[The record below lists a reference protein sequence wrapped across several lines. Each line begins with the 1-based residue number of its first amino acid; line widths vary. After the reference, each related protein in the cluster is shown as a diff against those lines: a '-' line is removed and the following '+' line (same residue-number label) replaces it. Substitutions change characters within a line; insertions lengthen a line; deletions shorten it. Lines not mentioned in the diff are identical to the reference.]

1 LGRDSQLNSQKL
13 DERMKAGADAEL
25 ERRTIDYVL
34 DNAISF
40 VNKNYG
46 DEDGSKLRDITRIF
60 DDKVFEIEQNSKL
73 IQTDKM
79 RKLHESQ
86 AAKKVKEEEKMK
98 AKREKIEKETAK
110 KKDLEA
116 KKKDLEAKKKDLPS
130 KVPIKES
137 PAPRSRRDP
146 APKKASPAPAK
157 KPA

>member
-1 LGRDSQLNSQKL
+1 MNSQKL
-13 DERMKAGADAEL
+13 DERMKAGVDVEL

-46 DEDGSKLRDITRIF
+46 DEDGSKLRDVTRIF

-73 IQTDKM
+73 IQSDKI

-86 AAKKVKEEEKMK
+86 AAKKVKDEDKMK
-98 AKREKIEKETAK
+98 AQREKIEKETAK

-116 KKKDLEAKKKDLPS
+116 KKKDLAS
-130 KVPIKES
+130 KVPKKES
-137 PAPRSRRDP
+137 PAPKSRRDP
-146 APKKASPAPAK
+146 PAKKASPAPAK

>member
-1 LGRDSQLNSQKL
+1 LNSQKL
-13 DERMKAGADAEL
+13 DERMKAGVKDEL

-98 AKREKIEKETAK
+98 AQREKIEIETAK
-110 KKDLEA
+110 KKDLA
-116 KKKDLEAKKKDLPS
+116 AKKKDLPS
-130 KVPIKES
+130 KVSRIES
-137 PAPRSRRDP
+137 PAPKSRRDL
-146 APKKASPAPAK
+146 AAKKASPAPAK

>member
-1 LGRDSQLNSQKL
+1 
-13 DERMKAGADAEL
+13 MKAGVDVEL

-46 DEDGSKLRDITRIF
+46 DEDGSKLRDVTRIF

-73 IQTDKM
+73 IQSDKI

-86 AAKKVKEEEKMK
+86 AAKKVKDEDKMK
-98 AKREKIEKETAK
+98 AQREKIEKETAK

-116 KKKDLEAKKKDLPS
+116 KKKDLAS
-130 KVPIKES
+130 KVPKKES
-137 PAPRSRRDP
+137 PAPKSRRDP
-146 APKKASPAPAK
+146 PAKKASPGPAK

>member
-1 LGRDSQLNSQKL
+1 
-13 DERMKAGADAEL
+13 MKAGVKDEL

-98 AKREKIEKETAK
+98 AQREKIEIETAK
-110 KKDLEA
+110 KKDLA
-116 KKKDLEAKKKDLPS
+116 AKKKDLPS
-130 KVPIKES
+130 KVSRIES
-137 PAPRSRRDP
+137 PAPKSRRDL
-146 APKKASPAPAK
+146 AAKKASPAPAK

>member
-1 LGRDSQLNSQKL
+1 
-13 DERMKAGADAEL
+13 MKAGVDVEL

-46 DEDGSKLRDITRIF
+46 DEDGSKLRDVTRIF

-73 IQTDKM
+73 IQSDKI

-86 AAKKVKEEEKMK
+86 AAKKVKDEDKMK
-98 AKREKIEKETAK
+98 AQREKIEKETAK

-116 KKKDLEAKKKDLPS
+116 KKKDLAS
-130 KVPIKES
+130 KVPKKES
-137 PAPRSRRDP
+137 PAPKSRRDP
-146 APKKASPAPAK
+146 PAKKASPAPAK